1 MQSIINAYE
10 LRPHPLSFFTWFG
23 FWQEK
28 KYSGLNG
35 DCLHHNLP
43 SQIRALT
50 NPRQVEERGGRGGK
64 GGKGGKGKGTMSL
77 NSLMWENRI
86 IQFPTSSRVSD

>member
-1 MQSIINAYE
+1 MLMNFAPPF
-10 LRPHPLSFFTWFG
+10 LFTGFG

-50 NPRQVEERGGRGGK
+50 NPRQVEERGRGGK
-64 GGKGGKGKGTMSL
+64 GGIGGKGKRTMDP